1 MEVERDSLL
10 NKGGSKNKL
19 KKGNDFEM
27 ESIIN
32 KLKSKEGEELKISM
46 AQLEKITAEN

>member
-1 MEVERDSLL
+1 
-10 NKGGSKNKL
+10 
-19 KKGNDFEM
+19 M

-32 KLKSKEGEELKISM
+32 KLKSKEGDDLKISV